1 MRFYDILS
9 VLAIFG
15 IFFGI
20 QLFNIVAVG
29 KKNIEKNWPKHRCN
43 PMIMPFAGMFG
54 HNTSENFTYCVQNMQ
69 TSYMSEILKPIN
81 HSLDMSNMLTGN
93 LGESIQKIREVIN
106 QSRTFGSS
114 IFTKIFGV
122 FFNALIQLQFVTIK
136 IKSLF
141 AKTIGVG
148 TSFFYL
154 IDGANMTGQSVW
166 RGPVGGL
173 LRTLCFDPETN
184 LRLKDGSVKKMNEIK
199 INDILENNSKVTGVV
214 QLKNIFNENFY
225 EIYDKQYGEN
235 IYVTGHHLIRDEETG
250 RFIHVE
256 NHKDAKKSNK
266 NKDMFWCLITDD
278 HLIKIG
284 EYTFWDYED
293 DSVLI

>member
-20 QLFNIVAVG
+20 QLFNIFAVG
-29 KKNIEKNWPKHRCN
+29 KKNIEKNWPKYRCN

-69 TSYMSEILKPIN
+69 TGYMNEILKPIN

-93 LGESIQKIREVIN
+93 LGKALQKIREVIN
-106 QSRTFGSS
+106 QGRTFGSS

-136 IKSLF
+136 IKSIF

-148 TSFFYL
+148 TTFFYL

-166 RGPVGGL
+166 RGPIGGL
-173 LRTLCFDPETN
+173 LRTLCFDPETK

-199 INDILENNSKVTGVV
+199 INDILENNSRVTGVV
-214 QLKNIFNENFY
+214 ELENIYNENFY
-225 EIYDKQYGEN
+225 EIYDNQYGEK
-235 IYVTGHHLIRDEETG
+235 IYVTGHHLIQDEESG
-250 RFIHVE
+250 RFIYVE
-256 NHKDAKKSNK
+256 NHRDSKKSNK
-266 NKDMFWCLITDD
+266 NKDRFWCLITDD

-284 EYTFWDYED
+284 EHTFWDYED